1 MKCPTLPLMASQIQ
15 EHENTQCPHGC
26 QGPPPPKHL
35 AGCTWHNSLE
45 ANLAIILKY
54 LNNTQP
60 FDPTVFLSVDSKE
73 IIRDTAAKMFDIA

>member
-15 EHENTQCPHGC
+15 EHENTQRPRGARDRL
-26 QGPPPPKHL
+26 PPKHL
-35 AGCTWHNSLE
+35 AGCTLHNSLE

-73 IIRDTAAKMFDIA
+73 IIRDMAAKMFDIA